1 MAASNGLC
9 ESRSI
14 ISCMLFTARR
24 VYARSFGCFV
34 DAADVHCLQDDIS
47 CFHFTGASQ
56 EEIARAKARLSTFL
70 YPVLRFAAFLNV
82 LLLFYASL
90 NGQNTL
96 LATWNALPPA
106 LIERVIASGGRNHF
120 DGYNMFLRFFDVSA
134 NQKIPN
140 LALGRQSRY
149 N

>member
-1 MAASNGLC
+1 
-9 ESRSI
+9 
-14 ISCMLFTARR
+14 MLFTARR

-70 YPVLRFAAFLNV
+70 YPVLRFAAFLRV

-96 LATWNALPPA
+96 LATLPPA
-106 LIERVIASGGRNHF
+106 LIEGLCDDFHQKCERVIASGGRNHF
-120 DGYNMFLRFFDVSA
+120 DGYNIFLRFFDVSA

-140 LALGRQSRY
+140 LALGRQSTDKDKRLLM
-149 N
+149 